1 MINLELLRTQH
12 GVGQG
17 GFHTST
23 FCVHDSDLDV
33 SASFEMVFDC
43 GTVSRGPD
51 GEVSTDFLAS
61 RIDAYVQHARVVDA
75 FFISHMDQD
84 HLNGAET
91 LCSMRKVKRI
101 FLPYFQQGE
110 LALFMAQQIVSNDR
124 SALGPRALAAA
135 VNALRGGTLFDVPVT
150 LVGGPEAGGRD
161 DALRDGSPDRIDLVE
176 IMPSAASR
184 PVGSTLA
191 SGAALGLQIAGCHI
205 PWVLLP
211 WSYKESPVGLNQL
224 LSDVPELALI
234 HSAADYVTAQDM
246 EDLIDLRPRIRAS
259 LTRIIKAAGGVAAS
273 DFNAP
278 SICLYSG
285 PTPDDARIKSAG
297 YVQRGTSHLWAQEDP
312 IGWITTGDAILRKYE
327 FEFFQAF
334 QHLFGDI
341 GTYVLPHHGAQK
353 NHSREFMRQ
362 VRGRFA
368 LICAKHG
375 SKHHPH
381 SEVLSDLA
389 AFGEEYR
396 VLTQYLGLGV
406 SEVVSMD
413 FDC

>member
-1 MINLELLRTQH
+1 MINLGLLRTQH

-33 SASFEMVFDC
+33 STSFEMVFDC
-43 GTVSRGPD
+43 GTVSKGPD
-51 GEVSTDFLAS
+51 GKAPTDFLAS
-61 RIDAYVQHARVVDA
+61 RVGAYVRHDHVVDA

-91 LCSMRKVKRI
+91 LCSMSRVKRV
-101 FLPYFQQGE
+101 FLPYFQQAE
-110 LALFMAQQIVSNDR
+110 LALFMAQQIVSSDR
-124 SALGPRALAAA
+124 SALGPRALATA
-135 VNALRGGTLFDVPVT
+135 VNALRGGALFGVPVT
-150 LVGGPEAGGRD
+150 LVGGPETGERG
-161 DALRDGSPDRIDLVE
+161 DAPRDGSPDRIGLVE

-184 PVGSTLA
+184 PVGSNLPT
-191 SGAALGLQIAGCHI
+191 GAALGLQIAGCHI

-234 HSAADYVTAQDM
+234 HSAAADVTAQDM
-246 EDLIDLRPRIRAS
+246 EDLIDLRPQIRAS
-259 LTRIIKAAGGVAAS
+259 LTKIIKAAGGVAAS

-285 PTPDDARIKSAG
+285 PAPDDARIKRAG
-297 YVQRGTSHLWAQEDP
+297 YLQRGTSHLWAQNDP
-312 IGWITTGDAILRKYE
+312 VGWITTGDAILRKYE
-327 FEFFQAF
+327 HEFFQTF
-334 QHLFGDI
+334 QHLFGHI

-353 NHSREFMRQ
+353 NHSRKF
-362 VRGRFA
+362 VHKVLGRFA

-381 SEVLSDLA
+381 SEVLTDLA

-396 VLTQYLGLGV
+396 VLTQYLHLGV
-406 SEVVSMD
+406 SEVVSID
-413 FDC
+413 FDP